1 MNQGRQSKKNNQ
13 SSNRAQDNH
22 IQDIEF
28 EEVNDDASDKEF
40 HEDTKDDSGTLDM
53 VLFKKRSS
61 KNKSSITVMTI
72 SITIECR

>member
-1 MNQGRQSKKNNQ
+1 MKQGKRSPKSKQ
-13 SSNRAQDNH
+13 SSAQD
-22 IQDIEF
+22 IEDIEF

-61 KNKSSITVMTI
+61 KRKSSVTVMTI